1 MEPIRIS
8 DVVWE
13 IDREGAMRVP
23 GRIFASEAIMEAVI
37 SDRSVD
43 QVINVAHLPGIVEAS
58 FAMPDIH
65 WGYGFPIGGVA
76 ATDVDSDGV
85 VSPGG
90 VGFDICCGVR
100 LIASRF
106 DRSEFEDRADAVMAQ
121 LDRRIPRGAGKGS
134 IASGRLTMEILSYGA
149 SAALEAGYGMEGD
162 LERCEELGNSESAD
176 LSAISDKAV
185 KRGSE
190 QIGSLGAGNHFLE
203 IQIVDRVED
212 PEAAKAFGIDEGM
225 IVVMIHCGS
234 RGLGHQVCTDHLRE
248 MGDAMARHGIEVP
261 DRQLACVPVESAE
274 GQRYLGAM
282 AASANFAW
290 ANRHI
295 LAHETRVAFAAAF
308 GMAPEET
315 GMDLVF
321 DVAHNLAKVEHHEVN
336 GRERTLCVHRKG
348 ATRAFGAGHSDLP
361 ESLRATGQPVL
372 VPGSMGTASWVLKG
386 LPENPVFG
394 SAAHGAGRV
403 MSRKQ
408 AKSERTGR
416 EVEQELLDRGIA
428 IRPGSVS
435 LLSEEADYAYKDVD
449 EVVDVCQ
456 RADLAAPVARL
467 RPLGVVKG

>member
-1 MEPIRIS
+1 MEPTRIS

-13 IDREGAMRVP
+13 VDPEGDMRVP

-37 SDRSVD
+37 GDRSVD
-43 QVINVAHLPGIVEAS
+43 QVMNVAHLPGIVEAS

-76 ATDVDSDGV
+76 ATDVDDEGV

-106 DRSEFEDRADAVMAQ
+106 DHSDFEDRAEAVMAQ
-121 LDRRIPRGAGKGS
+121 LDRKIPRGAGKGS
-134 IASGRLTMEILSYGA
+134 IAPGSLTLNILTHGA
-149 SAALEAGYGMEGD
+149 QAALEAGYGMEGD
-162 LERCEELGNSESAD
+162 LERCEERGHSEGAD
-176 LSAISDKAV
+176 PSAISDKAL

-212 PEAAKAFGIDEGM
+212 PEAARAFGIAEGM

-248 MGDAMARHGIEVP
+248 MGDAMARHGIKMP
-261 DRQLACVPVESAE
+261 DRQLACVPVESVE
-274 GQRYLGAM
+274 GRRYLGAM
-282 AASANFAW
+282 AASANYAW
-290 ANRHI
+290 ANRHV
-295 LAHETRVAFAAAF
+295 LAHETRVAFADAF
-308 GMAPEET
+308 DMAPEET

-321 DVAHNLAKVEHHEVN
+321 DVAHNLAKIERHQVN
-336 GRERTLCVHRKG
+336 GRERALCVHRKG
-348 ATRAFGAGHSDLP
+348 ATRAFGAGHPDLP
-361 ESLRATGQPVL
+361 ESLRAIGQPVL

-403 MSRKQ
+403 MSRKV
-408 AKSERTGR
+408 AKSHSSGQQ
-416 EVEQELLDRGIA
+416 VQSSLLEQGIA
-428 IRPGSVS
+428 VRPGSVS
-435 LLSEEADYAYKDVD
+435 LLSEEAPYAYKDVD
-449 EVVDVCQ
+449 AVVDVCHE
-456 RADLAAPVARL
+456 AGLAARVARL
-467 RPLGVVKG
+467 RPVGVVKG

>member
-1 MEPIRIS
+1 MEPTRIS

-13 IDREGAMRVP
+13 IDREGDMRVP
-23 GRIFASEAIMEAVI
+23 GRIFASEAIMEGVV

-43 QVINVAHLPGIVEAS
+43 QVANVAHLPGIVEAS

-76 ATDVDSDGV
+76 ATDVEDGGV

-106 DRSEFEDRADAVMAQ
+106 DASEFEDRADAVMAQ

-134 IASGRLTMEILSYGA
+134 IAPGSLTMDILDHGA
-149 SAALEAGYGMEGD
+149 TAALEAGYGVEGD
-162 LERCEELGNSESAD
+162 LERCEEGGRSAGAD
-176 LSAISDKAV
+176 PSAISDKAV
-185 KRGSE
+185 NRGRD

-203 IQIVDRVED
+203 IQVVDRVED
-212 PEAAKAFGIDEGM
+212 DEAAKAFGLTRGM
-225 IVVMIHCGS
+225 VVVMIHCGS

-248 MGDAMARHGIEVP
+248 MGGAMARHGIKVP
-261 DRQLACVPVESAE
+261 DRQLACVPVDSAE

-290 ANRHI
+290 ANRHV
-295 LAHETRVAFAAAF
+295 LAHETRVAFAEAF
-308 GMAPEET
+308 GMTPEET

-321 DVAHNLAKVEHHEVN
+321 DVAHNLAKVERHEVN
-336 GRERTLCVHRKG
+336 GRERALCVHRKG
-348 ATRAFGAGHSDLP
+348 ATRAFGAGHPDLP
-361 ESLRATGQPVL
+361 DDLRPVGQPVL
-372 VPGSMGTASWVLKG
+372 IPGSMGTASWVLKG
-386 LPENPVFG
+386 LAESPAFG
-394 SAAHGAGRV
+394 SAAHGAGRL

-408 AKSERTGR
+408 AKSQSSGKQ
-416 EVEQELLDRGIA
+416 VHSSLLDQGIA
-428 IRPGSVS
+428 VRPGSVS
-435 LLSEEADYAYKDVD
+435 LLSEEAPYAYKDVD
-449 EVVDVCQ
+449 AVVDVCHE
-456 RADLAAPVARL
+456 AGLAARVARL